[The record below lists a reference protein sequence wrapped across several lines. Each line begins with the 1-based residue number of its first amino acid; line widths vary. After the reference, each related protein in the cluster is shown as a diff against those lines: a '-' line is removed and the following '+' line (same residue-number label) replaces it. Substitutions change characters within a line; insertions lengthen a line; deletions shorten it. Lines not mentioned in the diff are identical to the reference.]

1 MRTTVLTLLLGLLL
15 SHPVVAQSAADSASH
30 SQSHGFDPAV
40 FLSTLRINQN
50 FGEGNVRIPKGTRAT
65 LVDSVFT
72 NDLCVYFS
80 MRLEPD
86 SGEGWS
92 TWLDFDADR
101 YYRPL
106 LTRIFAQRRVEDGQ
120 DNPLQKF
127 RDWVEVVQQRNLGEA
142 TVDDDA
148 CVSWPWLT
156 RTAYALTIRLVEE
169 QGERWLT
176 LSLARDRKPA
186 SP

>member
-1 MRTTVLTLLLGLLL
+1 MRTTAFTILLGLML
-15 SHPVVAQSAADSASH
+15 SHAVAAQSAADSASH

-50 FGEGNVRIPKGTRAT
+50 FGEGNVRVPKGTRAT
-65 LVDSVFT
+65 LVDSVFS

-106 LTRIFAQRRVEDGQ
+106 LTRIFAQRRVPEGQ
-120 DNPLQKF
+120 DDPLQKF
-127 RDWVEVVQQRNLGEA
+127 RAWVEVVQKNNLGEA
-142 TVDDDA
+142 TADDGTH
-148 CVSWPWLT
+148 VSWPWLT

-176 LSLARDRKPA
+176 LSLARNRKSA